1 MQVLLTRMR
10 SGNYNPDD
18 KEISS
23 RRKAVGVSSER
34 RRSAPFDDDEEDA
47 YFSLSLPF
55 PFFPP
60 YFEGRPPPS
69 TAKNESQCVMQIASC
84 TSSSNSSSI
93 HKNTQYQ
100 HERTNDQGRQLA
112 VGSSSHYTRKQ
123 YIHKQGD
130 LQCKYVPACNSSLY
144 TIKEYLEKQAHMQ
157 YRQPA
162 VVTVAVAPT

>member
-1 MQVLLTRMR
+1 MQ
-10 SGNYNPDD
+10 YNLSLEDLRLCKTKRTKTGQLVFGVMLAHFKCYTIFPDD

-34 RRSAPFDDDEEDA
+34 RRSAPFEDDEEDA

-100 HERTNDQGRQLA
+100 HERTND
-112 VGSSSHYTRKQ
+112 
-123 YIHKQGD
+123 
-130 LQCKYVPACNSSLY
+130 
-144 TIKEYLEKQAHMQ
+144 
-157 YRQPA
+157 
-162 VVTVAVAPT
+162 

>member
-112 VGSSSHYTRKQ
+112 AATTQGNNTYTSKV
-123 YIHKQGD
+123 I
-130 LQCKYVPACNSSLY
+130 CSANM
-144 TIKEYLEKQAHMQ
+144 YLHA
-157 YRQPA
+157 
-162 VVTVAVAPT
+162 TVASTQLKSIQKSKPICSTGSQLQ